1 MCACPRGLNG
11 KQTVLAQGGNG
22 PLQAAPSLDFF
33 INIRYEKHPGRMRT
47 GLRQRCLFFYA
58 QRAPL
63 NSCPEIMKKPLVKT
77 EKF

>member
-1 MCACPRGLNG
+1 MR
-11 KQTVLAQGGNG
+11 
-22 PLQAAPSLDFF
+22 LQQSLYHLVCILFFF